1 MTHPDILTHGRKFE
15 LVDDKKYAL
24 QGTKGRFIHMAT
36 VRGGLREFVLLQDQA
51 LGDIY
56 LNEVTAGGVEMIED
70 DSLFKAVYAFLLEHD
85 VVVYRLDEERE
96 EELKLKHRKWQPNPM
111 FDFKKK

>member
-1 MTHPDILTHGRKFE
+1 MTHPEILTHGRKFE

-56 LNEVTAGGVEMIED
+56 LNEITAGGVDVIED
-70 DSLFKAVYAFLLEHD
+70 DELFKAVYAFLLEHD
-85 VVVYRLDEERE
+85 IVVYKLNEEKE
-96 EELKLKHRKWQPNPM
+96 EEHKKKLRKFNPNPV
-111 FDFKKK
+111 FQFGK

>member
-1 MTHPDILTHGRKFE
+1 MTHPEILTHGRKFE
-15 LVDDKKYAL
+15 LIDSQKYAL
-24 QGTKGRFIHMAT
+24 QGTKGRFLHMAT

-70 DSLFKAVYAFLLEHD
+70 DELVEAVYAFLNEQGIT
-85 VVVYRLDEERE
+85 VYELDEDKEAE
-96 EELKLKHRKWQPNPM
+96 KNEHLAKFYKSPTILAK
-111 FDFKKK
+111 